1 MADWLIHIDT
11 RVFLLLNGWH
21 SEAFDGI
28 MWWMSGKVTWWPFYL
43 LLLGFLGWR
52 KGWQLAFMVLFI
64 GLVITLTDQTSVHLF
79 KNVFHRLRPCHEP
92 SLEGMVHLV
101 NGKCGGKYGFI
112 SSHAANSFGL
122 TTLLSLWIRKKWFSA
137 TMMLWAVL
145 VGYSRIYLGVH
156 YPGDI
161 LAGGIWGIGCGWLVY
176 LLFAF
181 VSGKLPSGWWV
192 SGIPLREGAKKG
204 NLTE

>member
-1 MADWLIHIDT
+1 MADWLIHLDT
-11 RVFLLLNGWH
+11 RIFLLLNGWH
-21 SEAFDGI
+21 SQTFDGI
-28 MWWMSGKVTWWPFYL
+28 MWWVSGKTTWWPFYV

-52 KGWQLAFMVLFI
+52 KGWQLVPMVLFI
-64 GLVITLTDQTSVHLF
+64 ALVITLADQTSVHFF

-92 SLEGMVHLV
+92 SLEGLVHLV

-122 TTLLSLWIRKKWFSA
+122 AALLFFWVRERWFTA
-137 TMMLWAVL
+137 IMIAWAVL

-161 LAGGIWGIGCGWLVY
+161 LGGSLWGLLCGWVGYILFSWALV
-176 LLFAF
+176 
-181 VSGKLPSGWWV
+181 KLPSNWWV
-192 SGIPLREGAKKG
+192 TRTPSESRAKKDR
-204 NLTE
+204 